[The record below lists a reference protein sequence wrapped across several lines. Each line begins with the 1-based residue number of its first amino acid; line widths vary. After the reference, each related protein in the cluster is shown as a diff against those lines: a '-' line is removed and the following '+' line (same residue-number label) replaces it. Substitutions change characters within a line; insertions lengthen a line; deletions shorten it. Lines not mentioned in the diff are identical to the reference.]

1 MRCVSDLRLANGSIN
16 MKYGQPMKMHFPEQR
31 GLQVSDINDKLKTR
45 NSSIFRTTV
54 GTIDHSKLNWAGAR

>member
-1 MRCVSDLRLANGSIN
+1 